1 MVAGLCQIII
11 MLMAS
16 IDTKLFTYPYVLLP
30 CMQCFILV
38 LLLFQLVTYLSKNFY
53 VFNMFFVLYLIYIF
67 FFNND
72 EFKNK
77 NPKVEYIIFYDKIN
91 FKSSAMLKEE
101 N

>member
-38 LLLFQLVTYLSKNFY
+38 LLLFQLVTYLSKTFY
-53 VFNMFFVLYLIYIF
+53 LS
-67 FFNND
+67 
-72 EFKNK
+72 
-77 NPKVEYIIFYDKIN
+77 PP
-91 FKSSAMLKEE
+91 
-101 N
+101 